1 LFYFLVLLGSALVGL
16 GLYNK
21 NDREKEENPGIE
33 RRLEAIESIL
43 FEKMV
48 FEGEKTMEKNFA
60 ETEPKQYPE
69 QEEVIEAKKT
79 VPDNIRIILEYQN
92 QGLNVTEIAKKTGMK
107 KGEVLLLKDLS
118 KNYLQ

>member
-1 LFYFLVLLGSALVGL
+1 MLLGSALVGL

>member
-1 LFYFLVLLGSALVGL
+1 MFYFLVLLGSALVGL